1 MRSPAFRLV
10 LAATVLG
17 FGGYA
22 LLLPVVP
29 LWVARGGSGEFG
41 AGVTT
46 GVLMAATVATQ
57 LAVPALL
64 RRFGHRP
71 VLAAGLLLLG
81 APTPLL
87 LLSPDLPPV
96 LALSA
101 VRGVGFGLLTVAGSA
116 VVAELVPPAEHGR
129 ASARYG
135 YAVGIPQLALLPAGV
150 AVVDLLGFDGVF
162 LAAGIAPLAGLVC
175 VAFLRTGAARP
186 AEPHRTAA
194 EAEPDGTF
202 RRRAVAPVLAMLACS
217 TAQGGIVTFL
227 PLVAPGSLVAV
238 PLALF
243 GTALGGLLGR
253 GLAGE
258 IVDRRGEAGRLLPVG
273 AAIAAAGMVGE
284 VVAAG
289 GDSPVLLVVGA
300 ALVGIGF
307 GLVQNDALV
316 ALFAAGG
323 AGRYGTASAVW
334 NIAYDAGTGVGATG
348 LGAVAEPL
356 GFRAAFAL
364 AAAVLFL
371 AVPFTSR
378 VVRGKRR

>member
-46 GVLMAATVATQ
+46 GVLMAATVVTQ

-101 VRGVGFGLLTVAGSA
+101 VRGLGFGLLTVAGSA

-135 YAVGIPQLALLPAGV
+135 YAVGVPQLALLPAGV
-150 AVVDLLGFDGVF
+150 AVVDLVGFDGVF

-186 AEPHRTAA
+186 AEPHPAA
-194 EAEPDGTF
+194 AAGPDVTF

-217 TAQGGIVTFL
+217 IAQGGIVTFL

-258 IVDRRGEAGRLLPVG
+258 IVDRRGEAGQLLPVG
-273 AAIAAAGMVGE
+273 AAVAALGMVGE
-284 VVAAG
+284 IVAAG
-289 GDSPVLLVVGA
+289 GDSPVLLVGGA

-334 NIAYDAGTGVGATG
+334 NIAYDAGTGLGATG
-348 LGAVAEPL
+348 LGAVAEPF
-356 GFRAAFAL
+356 GFRTAFGL

-371 AVPFTSR
+371 AVPFTGR
-378 VVRGKRR
+378 VVRGRRR